1 VSPSWR
7 RSRNSAGRDERRNAG
22 KNSGTVMA
30 ERDSLEVDVL
40 FVGGGP
46 ASLAGAIR
54 LRQLAATAGTEL
66 SVMVIEKGGEI
77 GNHGLSGAVVDPRSL
92 HELFPGEDITG
103 GLDAPVAG
111 DAMWFLTP
119 GGKIAAPLVPPVLNN
134 HGKYVASLSTLT
146 KWLGAKAEAA
156 GADVFPAF
164 PGQELLWDGERVVGV
179 RVGDKGIGKDGTP
192 KSNFEPGPD
201 LRAKVTVLGEG
212 PRGTLAKTA
221 IAKLGLD
228 RDRDP
233 QVYAVGIKE
242 LWQVPAG
249 RFPAGNVIHTLGA
262 PLPGDTFGGGWI
274 YGMNGDLVDLGLVI
288 GLDYADPTTDPHN
301 LFSQFK
307 LLPAIRPLIAGGT
320 MLRYGAKAIPEG
332 GLHAM
337 PRLVADGLCLVGD
350 TAGFLNGLRLKGI
363 HLAIK
368 SGMLAA
374 EGIFEALAA
383 GRSDAAALGAYEQ
396 KFRASW
402 AFAELHAARNFHAGF
417 ASGLWGG
424 MVNAAL
430 GTLTGGRGFG
440 IHDKLAGHEG
450 FARMKKRG
458 AGAPPPM
465 RRVTPDNVLTFD
477 KTTDVFK
484 SGTMHDEDQPAHLHV
499 ADTNVCA
506 ERCTV
511 EFGNP
516 CQYFCPA
523 SVYEPQFTERDGKIE
538 GRLQLNFTNCVH
550 CKTCDIMD
558 PYQIITWVPPQG
570 GEGPVYTGL

>member
-1 VSPSWR
+1 MV
-7 RSRNSAGRDERRNAG
+7 
-22 KNSGTVMA
+22 

-54 LRQLAATAGTEL
+54 LRGLAAEARREI

-77 GNHGLSGAVVDPRSL
+77 GNHGFSGAVVDPKSL
-92 HELFPGEDITG
+92 LELFPGEDITG
-103 GLDAPVAG
+103 GLDAPVSG
-111 DAMWFLTP
+111 DEMWFLTSR
-119 GGKIAAPLVPPVLNN
+119 GKFKAPFTPPVLNN
-134 HGKYVASLSTLT
+134 HGKYVASLNRLT

-156 GADVFPAF
+156 GVDVFPAF
-164 PGQELLWDGERVVGV
+164 PGQELLWDGDRVTGV
-179 RVGDKGIGKDGTP
+179 RVGDKGIAADGSH
-192 KSNFEPGPD
+192 KANFEPGPD
-201 LRAKVTVLGEG
+201 LMAKVVVLGEG

-221 IAKLGLD
+221 VARLGLD

-249 RFPAGNVIHTLGA
+249 RLAPGHVIHTLGA
-262 PLPGDTFGGGWI
+262 PLPFDTFGGGWI
-274 YGMNGDLVDLGLVI
+274 YGMTGDIVDIGLVT
-288 GLDYADPTTDPHN
+288 GLDYADPTTDPHD
-301 LFSQFK
+301 LFGQMK
-307 LLPAIRPLIAGGT
+307 LLPAIRPLLAGGK
-320 MLRYGAKAIPEG
+320 LIKYGAKAIPEG

-337 PRLVADGLCLVGD
+337 PRFYADGLCLIGD

-374 EGIFEALAA
+374 EAIFEALAQD
-383 GRSDAAALGAYEQ
+383 RSDAAALASYEQ
-396 KFRASW
+396 KFRDSW

-417 ASGLWGG
+417 KSGLFGG
-424 MVNAAL
+424 MLNAAL

-440 IHDKLAGHEG
+440 LHDKLSGEAGY
-450 FARMKKRG
+450 ARMRKRD
-458 AGAPPPM
+458 ASSPRPAA

-477 KTTDVFK
+477 KVTDVFN
-484 SGTMHDEDQPAHLHV
+484 SGTMHDENQPAHLHV

-523 SVYEPQFTERDGKIE
+523 AVYEPLFVQTDGRVD
-538 GRLQLNFTNCVH
+538 GRLQINFANCVH

-570 GEGPVYTGL
+570 GEGPVYTGM